1 MPQSSSRPIDDPAA
15 DAALLLIRIGLIVL
29 AFAVPLSAVV
39 SRRAV
44 YTLLPIGGGLLLL
57 ASTLL
62 PRPPV
67 WRRLG
72 DGLST
77 AAGLGGVA
85 LLVWSAASIL
95 WTPFP
100 AEAGLRWLKE
110 GGTIVAVALVLAMLP
125 ERTRTSNLYLFPLG
139 LVPAGIA
146 TAVFG
151 LVGAQRLSQFPDADA
166 TLDRA
171 VISLV
176 VLVWPAL
183 GALAVRERWTS
194 AALLV
199 IGITLSAMAAWTPV
213 ALTAL
218 ALGAMAFAGATLSP
232 RRAGIGFG
240 IVAAA
245 VLLLAPAIPFV
256 FGPFFDRLGTGT
268 GLSIPEFGA
277 MAGGLR
283 LWAGL
288 VASDPLR
295 LITGH
300 GLDLAARGAV
310 LGYLPPEIPRS
321 LAFEIWYDL
330 GVIGAL
336 AAALVAFGGF
346 AAAGRTSVAVA
357 PFLLAEIVSGLTFA
371 LWGLDTTELW
381 WVTTLSVGALAFA
394 VVIRGQ
400 YRTERPHAQM
410 RAAPEVETQRRALP

>member
-1 MPQSSSRPIDDPAA
+1 MPLSRARPLDDPAA
-15 DAALLLIRIGLIVL
+15 DAALLLTRLGLFVL

-44 YTLLPIGGGLLLL
+44 FTLLPIGGGLLVL
-57 ASTLL
+57 AATLL
-62 PRPPV
+62 PRPPIE
-67 WRRLG
+67 RRLAR
-72 DGLST
+72 GLT
-77 AAGLGGVA
+77 TTAGLGGAA
-85 LLVWSAASIL
+85 LLVWTALSIL

-100 AEAGLRWLKE
+100 ADAGLRWLKE
-110 GGTIVAVALVLAMLP
+110 GGTILGVAVVLAVLP

-139 LVPAGIA
+139 LVPAGVA

-151 LVGAQRLSQFPDADA
+151 LVGAQRLSVFPDPDA
-166 TLDRA
+166 TLVRA
-171 VISLV
+171 VVSLV

-199 IGITLSAMAAWTPV
+199 VGITLSAMAAWTPV

-218 ALGAMAFAGATLSP
+218 ALGAVAFALATLSP
-232 RRAGIGFG
+232 RRAGTVLG
-240 IVAAA
+240 VAAAA

-256 FGPFFDRLGTGT
+256 FGPVFDRLGAALG
-268 GLSIPEFGA
+268 GSVPEFGA
-277 MAGGLR
+277 MARALH
-283 LWAGL
+283 LWADI
-288 VASDPLR
+288 VASSPARVL
-295 LITGH
+295 TGH
-300 GLDLAARGAV
+300 GLDLATRGAV
-310 LGYLPPEIPRS
+310 VGFLPPEIPRS

-330 GVIGAL
+330 GLVGAV
-336 AAALVAFGGF
+336 AAAAVAYGGF
-346 AAAGRTSVAVA
+346 VLAGRTSEAVA

-400 YRTERPHAQM
+400 YRTERPQARVVPTVEVPDRR
-410 RAAPEVETQRRALP
+410 RAAS

>member
-1 MPQSSSRPIDDPAA
+1 MQQSRSRPIDDPAA
-15 DAALLLIRIGLIVL
+15 DAALLLIRLGLFVL

-44 YTLLPIGGGLLLL
+44 FTLLPIGGGLLLV
-57 ASTLL
+57 AATLL
-62 PRPPV
+62 PLPPIG
-67 WRRLG
+67 RRLG
-72 DGLST
+72 RGLST
-77 AAGLGGVA
+77 AAGMGGVA
-85 LLVWSAASIL
+85 LFVWSAASII
-95 WTPFP
+95 WTPFQ
-100 AEAGLRWLKE
+100 ADAGLRWLKE
-110 GGTIVAVALVLAMLP
+110 GGTILGALVVIAVLP

-151 LVGAQRLSQFPDADA
+151 LVGAQRLSLFPDADA
-166 TLDRA
+166 TLVRA
-171 VISLV
+171 VVSLV

-199 IGITLSAMAAWTPV
+199 VGITLAAMAAWTPV

-218 ALGAMAFAGATLSP
+218 ALGAMAFAVATLSP
-232 RRAGIGFG
+232 RRAGIAFG
-240 IVAAA
+240 TVAAA
-245 VLLLAPAIPFV
+245 VLFLAPAIPFV
-256 FGPFFDRLGTGT
+256 FGPAFDRLGAALG
-268 GLSIPEFGA
+268 GSVPELGE
-277 MAGGLR
+277 MARALHV
-283 LWAGL
+283 WADL

-295 LITGH
+295 LLTGH

-310 LGYLPPEIPRS
+310 VGYLPPEIPRS

-330 GVIGAL
+330 GLVGAV

-346 AAAGRTSVAVA
+346 AAAGRTSEAVA

-400 YRTERPHAQM
+400 YRTERPHA
-410 RAAPEVETQRRALP
+410 RLVPAAELPERRSALT